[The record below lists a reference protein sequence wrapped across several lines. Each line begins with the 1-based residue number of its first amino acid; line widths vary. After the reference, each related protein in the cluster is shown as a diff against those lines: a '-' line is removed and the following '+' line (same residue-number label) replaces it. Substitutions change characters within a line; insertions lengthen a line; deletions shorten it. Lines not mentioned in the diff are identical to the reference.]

1 MTATAW
7 TSGSLTGGGSLRF
20 EQVDGTLSVAADER
34 QTSSSGYW
42 QSAPMPAPSCGVEIT
57 TTVQSQSEEA
67 LARARAL
74 VQWNADT
81 GALMGVDYLLPG
93 EHNES
98 GQELRLIAEP
108 PPGAATYSIMLLA
121 TNVGSS
127 PLRWTTPQ
135 PTECRNVSRRHV
147 TVASTRL
154 PANRDQTIEFNLSQ
168 IAPTLAAT
176 TQQHPDI
183 VCLPEMCASWG
194 VDGGP
199 RDVAVARD
207 VVLARLAE
215 GAIASGAIVAA
226 AFYEAADDGQVY
238 NTALLVNRRGGLIG
252 EYRKTHLTTLEILSG
267 VQAGTTLDVFPT
279 DVGRVAMVI
288 CWDMWYPEPLRLA
301 SLKNADIVLWPYEQD
316 RHVAHRQ
323 VTARARAM
331 DNGVAIVGS
340 SQLGPAP
347 IIDDDGNIL
356 AELESTEAAYAT
368 FEIGGMLSGPRWP
381 QSPPSYQNRRN
392 LISGE
397 RNISIAD
404 AIARWSTPPG
414 H

>member
-1 MTATAW
+1 MAASW
-7 TSGSLTGGGSLRF
+7 TSGSLTRSESLRF
-20 EQVDGTLSVAADER
+20 EQVDGTLTVAADGR

-42 QSAPMPAPSCGVEIT
+42 QSAPTPAPSCAVEIT
-57 TTVQSQSEEA
+57 TTVESQSEET
-67 LARARAL
+67 LIRARAL
-74 VQWNADT
+74 VQWNAAS
-81 GALMGVDYLLPG
+81 GALLGVDYLLPC
-93 EHNES
+93 ERTES
-98 GQELRLIAEP
+98 LHELRVIAEP

-127 PLRWTTPQ
+127 AVRWTTPRL
-135 PTECRNVSRRHV
+135 TERENPPRRPV
-147 TVASTRL
+147 TVASARL
-154 PANRDQTIEFNLSQ
+154 PANLDQTIEFNLSQ

-176 TQQHPDI
+176 APQHPDI
-183 VCLPEMCASWG
+183 VCLPEMCVSWG
-194 VDGGP
+194 VNGGP

-207 VVLARLAE
+207 AVLARLAE

-226 AFYEAADDGQVY
+226 AFYEAADDGDVY
-238 NTALLVNRRGGLIG
+238 NTALLVDRRGGLIG

-267 VQAGTTLDVFPT
+267 VRAGTTLDVFPT

-301 SLKNADIVLWPYEQD
+301 SLKNAEIVLWPYEQD

-340 SQLGPAP
+340 SQVGPAP

-356 AELESTEAAYAT
+356 VELESTDPVYAT
-368 FEIGGMLSGPRWP
+368 LEIGGPLSGPRWP
-381 QSPPSYQNRRN
+381 QSPPACRNRRN
-392 LISGE
+392 LIAGE
-397 RNISIAD
+397 RNVSLSN
-404 AIARWSTPPG
+404 AIAEWSVPPG
-414 H
+414 Q